1 MRIVFTTWGS
11 LGDLHPYMALAL
23 ELKRRGHDASI
34 ATLGAY
40 RSNVERA
47 GLGFHPLRPDVSAD
61 DPNARELVRRVLDAR
76 DGPRHL
82 MLDVF
87 APVIDQT
94 YEDTLAAVKADGGAD
109 LLVTHQ
115 VPLTGPVVAQ
125 ITGVRWVSGVLLP
138 MGFLSEYDPPTPP
151 QAPGL
156 QKIASLHPVFA
167 RALNGIGRRV
177 SASWVAPVYALRER
191 LGLPQ
196 GGNPVFEGQH
206 SAALVLGLFSR
217 LLSEKQP
224 DFPPQTVVT
233 GFPFYD
239 AADQQPAPRE
249 LLQFL
254 DAGDPPI
261 VFTLGSSAVWIAE
274 DFYEIAIAA
283 VKALGRRALLL
294 AGEQAAALRVT
305 GLPDSIAAFDYA
317 PHGTV
322 MPRGSVIVHQGGV
335 GTTGQAL
342 RAGRPMLIVPFG
354 QDQPDNARR
363 CVRLGVARTITRKA
377 FTQSRVIEELT
388 RLLSDS
394 SYAKTAALV
403 GEKVRAERGTAVAC
417 DAIERQMSQGQQVK
431 RA

>member
-23 ELKRRGHDASI
+23 ELQRRGHDAAI

-40 RSNVERA
+40 RTNVERA
-47 GLGFHPLRPDVSAD
+47 GLGFHPLRPDVAPD

-109 LLVTHQ
+109 LFVSHQ

-125 ITGVRWVSGVLLP
+125 ITGVRWVSAVLLP
-138 MGFLSEYDPPTPP
+138 MAFLSEHDPPTPP

-156 QKIASLHPVFA
+156 QKIAALHPIFA
-167 RALNGIGRRV
+167 KALSRIGRRV
-177 SASWVAPVYALRER
+177 SSPWVAPVYALRER
-191 LGLPQ
+191 LGLPR

-206 SAALVLGLFSR
+206 SPSLVLGLFSR
-217 LLSEKQP
+217 LLSEKLP
-224 DFPPQTVVT
+224 DFPPQTLVT
-233 GFPFYD
+233 GFTFYD
-239 AADQQPAPRE
+239 AGDQQPVPRE

-254 DAGDPPI
+254 DAGEPPI
-261 VFTLGSSAVWIAE
+261 LFTLGSSAVWIAE
-274 DFYEIAIAA
+274 DFYQTAIAA
-283 VKALGRRALLL
+283 AKAMGRRALLL
-294 AGEQAAALRVT
+294 AGEQAAALRDA

-317 PHGTV
+317 PHSVV
-322 MPRGSVIVHQGGV
+322 MPRASVIVHQGGV

-363 CVRLGVARTITRKA
+363 CVRLGVARTIARKA
-377 FTQSRVIEELT
+377 FTQARVIGELT
-388 RLLSDS
+388 TLLSGL
-394 SYAKTAALV
+394 SYPTRAASV
-403 GEKVRAERGTAVAC
+403 GDQVRAERGTVVAC
-417 DAIERQMSQGQQVK
+417 DALERQMSKGRQVR